1 MNIIDETIVRRSVEF
16 KGQKIIYTQDNR
28 TASLIL
34 EDSELT
40 QHIIA
45 EVDATDKDALHDLV
59 STIDKLLGAEQCTKK
74 SQ

>member
-1 MNIIDETIVRRSVEF
+1 MNIIDQTIVRRSVEF
-16 KGQKIIYTQDNR
+16 KGQKIIYTEDNK
-28 TASLIL
+28 TASLVL

-45 EVDATDKDALHDLV
+45 EVDATDKEALHDLV
-59 STIDKLLGAEQCTKK
+59 STIDKLLGADKCTRK